1 MVLLGPPLN
10 RTKARRR
17 RIGYRRPGEF
27 TNHSRSRAG
36 AAGCIRRSFAASHIA
51 GRPACTSRANPAA
64 GANRRARSISISA
77 NTYRVGSRQKFV
89 EIHVHRAP
97 GSAGSTSFVW
107 WTEPS
112 TALPGDDYIA
122 QSPVTQLLPKGTHA
136 ASLFIRL
143 NSHASRK
150 HSTVFYL
157 AIGAPGN
164 GASLGRVTR
173 AAVVLPPQ

>member
-1 MVLLGPPLN
+1 M
-10 RTKARRR
+10 
-17 RIGYRRPGEF
+17 
-27 TNHSRSRAG
+27 
-36 AAGCIRRSFAASHIA
+36 
-51 GRPACTSRANPAA
+51 
-64 GANRRARSISISA
+64 
-77 NTYRVGSRQKFV
+77 